1 MPYSNSQ
8 GYVPRTATEIMEALR
23 LNMNDVLGTD
33 YTTSEFSGT
42 NFYKVIYP
50 VMQEIMATENN
61 LSIIFSKLVDF
72 IDKTN
77 ESINAPA
84 VVRDSI
90 IRKINELG
98 VDCSLKQLD
107 PAEAGN
113 IFLCCDLN
121 PADDNYSYL
130 IDRIGNIMLENISAG
145 TVSNGSVSVNK
156 RLENGQVETFKFE
169 LPTKTAILLKL
180 TLQISRNN
188 DQYIPTDSEAKEIL
202 LNNLNKYYKL
212 GNDFEPEKYAEINRD
227 FPCCSEVILEYSLDN
242 GTTWTD
248 AVAQLSYDT
257 KYITNAGDITIVRT

>member
-1 MPYSNSQ
+1 MAYDRSQ
-8 GYVPRTATEIMEALR
+8 GYIPRTADDIMESLR
-23 LNMNDVLGTD
+23 VRTNEYLGTN
-33 YTTSEFSGT
+33 YTMQEFEGT
-42 NFYKVIYP
+42 NIYKVSYP
-50 VMQEIMATENN
+50 LMQEIMQSENN
-61 LSIIFSKLVDF
+61 LSMIFSNYKDF
-72 IDKTN
+72 ITDTN

-90 IRKINELG
+90 IRKINKIG

-121 PADDNYSYL
+121 PADPNYSYL
-130 IDRIGNIMLENISAG
+130 VDRIGDIMLDNISAG
-145 TVSNGSVSVNK
+145 TVSNGSISVNK
-156 RLENGQVETFKFE
+156 QLENGQVETFNFE

-188 DQYIPTDSEAKEIL
+188 DQYIPTDNEAKEIL
-202 LNNLNKYYKL
+202 LNNLNEYYKL

-227 FPCCSEVILEYSLDN
+227 FPCCSEVILEYSLDS

-248 AVAQLSYDT
+248 AVAQLSYNT
-257 KYITNAGDITIVRT
+257 KYTVNAGDITIVRT

>member
-1 MPYSNSQ
+1 MAYDRSQ
-8 GYVPRTATEIMEALR
+8 GYMPRTAGDIMESLR
-23 LNMNDVLGTD
+23 VRTNEYLGTN
-33 YTTSEFSGT
+33 YTMQEFEGT
-42 NFYKVIYP
+42 NIYKVAYP
-50 VMQEIMATENN
+50 LMQEIMQSENN
-61 LSIIFSKLVDF
+61 LSMIFSKYADYISEV
-72 IDKTN
+72 N
-77 ESINAPA
+77 QSINAPA

-130 IDRIGNIMLENISAG
+130 VDRIGNIMLENISAG
-145 TVSNGSVSVNK
+145 TVSNGSVSINK
-156 RLENGQVETFKFE
+156 QLENGQVETFKFE

-188 DQYIPTDSEAKEIL
+188 DQYIPTDSETKEIL

-257 KYITNAGDITIVRT
+257 KYTVNSGDITIVRT